1 MIRSWKCL
9 IEYECAPAQHGYPYM
24 YIHKGG
30 TRGSPQPH
38 PHMITK
44 QEAEMIWVY
53 YQSSLHNRIRQM
65 PPRPSSPPC
74 SSPMCL
80 LPAWANAGWPTSHG
94 KSTTDG
100 QAQGL
105 TLQTQWLRI
114 SVCFLPSLS
123 LIFISSCTLA
133 GPRDS
138 WPWVGG
144 VLKSSSLICHPAWFE
159 KAIITEGLSLYLRE
173 TTSHGVG
180 KWNWN
185 SVM

>member
-38 PHMITK
+38 PPYPHMITK

-114 SVCFLPSLS
+114 SVVFSPLSLS
-123 LIFISSCTLA
+123 
-133 GPRDS
+133 
-138 WPWVGG
+138 
-144 VLKSSSLICHPAWFE
+144 SSSLPV
-159 KAIITEGLSLYLRE
+159 LSLVLE
-173 TTSHGVG
+173 TAGHEWEVY
-180 KWNWN
+180 WNPHH
-185 SVM
+185 SFVIQLDLKKL